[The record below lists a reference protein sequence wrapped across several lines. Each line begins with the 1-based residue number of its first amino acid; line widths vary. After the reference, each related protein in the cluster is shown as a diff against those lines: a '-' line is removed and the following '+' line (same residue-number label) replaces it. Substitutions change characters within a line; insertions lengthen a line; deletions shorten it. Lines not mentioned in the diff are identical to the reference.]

1 MRSALAAELLEDGW
15 RSGLVCI
22 SNAYYPKSNRGVGL
36 VFENFAVSSAPRM
49 ASAVLKEFVLR
60 KYTHNANYP
69 K

>member
-1 MRSALAAELLEDGW
+1 MGGVLASSA
-15 RSGLVCI
+15 I
-22 SNAYYPKSNRGVGL
+22 SNAYHPKSNRGVGL
-36 VFENFAVSSAPRM
+36 VFENFAISSAARM